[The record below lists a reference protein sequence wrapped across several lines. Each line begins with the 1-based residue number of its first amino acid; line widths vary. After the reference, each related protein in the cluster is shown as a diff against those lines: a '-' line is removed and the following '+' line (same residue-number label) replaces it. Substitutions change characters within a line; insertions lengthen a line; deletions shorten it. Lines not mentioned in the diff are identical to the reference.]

1 MRLPSTSFTNHPH
14 PEHSTLLQ
22 VAPIR
27 PSRPPPQQE
36 QYQAASQP
44 PQKPQVASPVRSPTG
59 GGNNNNYHRPA
70 GQNVGNFMTDRSSSR
85 VLAPPGGS
93 SQITFG

>member
-1 MRLPSTSFTNHPH
+1 MR
-14 PEHSTLLQ
+14 
-22 VAPIR
+22 
-27 PSRPPPQQE
+27 SRPAPQQE
-36 QYQAASQP
+36 AAYAPPSQAP
-44 PQKPQVASPVRSPTG
+44 KPQMGSPVRSPTG

-85 VLAPPGGS
+85 VTNPPGGS